1 MQAETTTD
9 SILLRLLDVGSERY
23 YSFRQRTLLKA
34 NDIIVSDTENTWQ
47 IRCALL
53 GAGINVGYVMQF
65 EILDL
70 QIGGG
75 FDAYKEF
82 NGLIKTL
89 SGVKDRLRLRLTPH
103 GLIEQVEN
111 RKELEQEWLKVR
123 ATLAADKHFQQ
134 FPEPEKKAMYEAG
147 DKEYMGNHPMEE
159 DLKKS
164 PVHAAFFNEFYNQ
177 PFFTHAPLPLTSAL
191 KPSAVFLNEQFR
203 LHLHGELA
211 GVDRSANAC
220 KIKMLGNL
228 DKTAFSIQQ
237 WNEVFKERYPFLEED
252 LKTFLYEYEADYTL
266 ELKSG
271 WLQSARI
278 ITWEQANRSVEVMV
292 ECTIDEIRKV

>member
-1 MQAETTTD
+1 MQAATSTD
-9 SILLRLLDVGSERY
+9 SVLLRLLDVGSERY
-23 YSFRQRTLLKA
+23 YTFRQRTLLKT
-34 NDIIVSDTENTWQ
+34 NDIIVSDTENVWQ
-47 IRCALL
+47 IRCSLQ
-53 GAGINVGYVMQF
+53 GAGINVGYIVQF
-65 EILDL
+65 DILDL

-82 NGLIKTL
+82 NGLITAL
-89 SGVKDRLRLRLTPH
+89 SGVKDRLRLRLTPQ
-103 GLIEQVEN
+103 GLIELVEN

-123 ATLAADKHFQQ
+123 ATLAADPQFQQ
-134 FPEPEKKAMYEAG
+134 FPEPERKALYEAG

-177 PFFTHAPLPLTSAL
+177 PFFTNAPLPLRSAF

-203 LHLHGELA
+203 LHLHGELTK
-211 GVDRSANAC
+211 VDREHDLC
-220 KIKMLGNL
+220 KLKMQGNL
-228 DKTAFSIQQ
+228 DKTGFSVSQ
-237 WNEVFKERYPFLEED
+237 WNAVFKERYPFLEED
-252 LKTFLYEYEADYTL
+252 LRTYLYEYEADYAL

-271 WLQSARI
+271 WLKQARI
-278 ITWEQANRSVEVMV
+278 ITWEQANRSMEVMV